1 MLSLGLKRQ
10 FLLSCR
16 AFGAAPSQTSVMIDD
31 VLHAR
36 GVAIFTK
43 THCPYCKKAKKTL
56 DKAFVDYE
64 EIDILKDELGHEI
77 QDELERRVGLRTVP

>member
-1 MLSLGLKRQ
+1 
-10 FLLSCR
+10 
-16 AFGAAPSQTSVMIDD
+16 MIDD

-77 QDELERRVGLRTVP
+77 